1 MIARLTG
8 RVAERAGDSLV
19 LDVNGVGYL
28 VHVPVS
34 TLDHVGPVGAALTLH
49 TVMRAPREETPQLFG
64 FATREEKDIFER
76 VTNVNGVGPRLGLAV
91 LSGLSPAAFRRAV
104 LDRNIP
110 ALTAISGIGKKT
122 AERLVVELGDK
133 LKTSGLLAKRLPGQ
147 KPMKPSAV
155 PPDELASA
163 LVNLGYRPPDAA
175 RAAEAARDSHPDD
188 GLDTLI
194 RVALQLLASK
204 SV

>member
-64 FATREEKDIFER
+64 FATREEKEIFER

-122 AERLVVELGDK
+122 AERLVVELRDR
-133 LKTSGLLAKRLPGQ
+133 LAQEPLPPEAGGGAGES
-147 KPMKPSAV
+147 SAFQDAV
-155 PPDELASA
+155 TA
-163 LVNLGYRPPDAA
+163 LVTLGYPRPLAVRAVTDVLETLGADA
-175 RAAEAARDSHPDD
+175 
-188 GLDTLI
+188 
-194 RVALQLLASK
+194 RVEDVVRKALGRL
-204 SV
+204 SVR